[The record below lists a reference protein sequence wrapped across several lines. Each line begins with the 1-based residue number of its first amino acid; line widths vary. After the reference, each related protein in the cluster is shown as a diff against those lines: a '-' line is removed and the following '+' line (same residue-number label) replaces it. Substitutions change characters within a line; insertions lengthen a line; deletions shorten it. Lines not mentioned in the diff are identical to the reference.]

1 MNKKGKTGRLKGL
14 NRLSVSHRSRLQDLS
29 MARMLPNIATVI
41 ALCTGLSSIRFILL
55 ERYEYALGAI
65 IVAAFFDAMDGRLAR
80 LLGSASDFG
89 AELDSLSDFV
99 SFGVA
104 PAVVMYLISLKYL
117 GGIGWGMSLIFC
129 VCMGLRLARFNTNL
143 RASALTQ
150 QPGWKKDFFTGV
162 PAPASAFISLCP
174 LSLYLAT
181 GQKLF
186 INPVICSLFM
196 VGAGILAISRLP
208 TYSFKN
214 TQIPR
219 KMVPLAMLLVGGAV
233 AALLSDLWLTFS
245 FLILVYLITIPFSVK
260 NHHQRLKVFLV
271 SDEQEMTGKSW

>member
-1 MNKKGKTGRLKGL
+1 
-14 NRLSVSHRSRLQDLS
+14 
-29 MARMLPNIATVI
+29 
-41 ALCTGLSSIRFILL
+41 
-55 ERYEYALGAI
+55 
-65 IVAAFFDAMDGRLAR
+65 
-80 LLGSASDFG
+80 
-89 AELDSLSDFV
+89 
-99 SFGVA
+99 
-104 PAVVMYLISLKYL
+104 
-117 GGIGWGMSLIFC
+117 MSLIFC

-219 KMVPLAMLLVGGAV
+219 KMVPLAMLLVGGVV

-245 FLILVYLITIPFSVK
+245 FLILIYLITIPFSVK
-260 NHHQRLKVFLV
+260 NHRQRLKSFLA
-271 SDEQEMTGKSW
+271 SDEQEMTGKSG